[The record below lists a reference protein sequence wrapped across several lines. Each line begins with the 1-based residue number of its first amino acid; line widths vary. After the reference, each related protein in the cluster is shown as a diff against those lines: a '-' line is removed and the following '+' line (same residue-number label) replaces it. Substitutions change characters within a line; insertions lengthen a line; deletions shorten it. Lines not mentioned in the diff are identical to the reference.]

1 LRRLGLGSI
10 AVLLVLALGLL
21 WASVLAFVA
30 IAMAVHGLTFA
41 AAQRMVTSDP
51 LPLGA
56 AQLAAL
62 AATIAL
68 GVWLGTPGETPRHS
82 LGITPSRSRVL
93 VTALL
98 AGLALQLPMIE
109 LMTALTHAFPLLAR
123 PPEVDRAVEQLARI
137 DTPVRAITVPFALVA
152 VPAVTEEL
160 LFRGLILRALRERH
174 GAALAVVVSAVLFG
188 LFHGERQALIFATL
202 MGLIFGV
209 LAVRARSTL
218 PGIAM
223 HAGFN
228 ALPVFLQRDVVS
240 IAGFN
245 DGSNAD
251 VPWPWWVASG
261 LVSIALLALLA
272 WLLREPP
279 KTNQVS

>member
-1 LRRLGLGSI
+1 
-10 AVLLVLALGLL
+10 
-21 WASVLAFVA
+21 
-30 IAMAVHGLTFA
+30 M
-41 AAQRMVTSDP
+41 SDFF
-51 LPLGA
+51 LFGA
-56 AQLAAL
+56 AQLTTL

-68 GVWLGTPGETPRHS
+68 GVWLGTPGETPRQS
-82 LGITPSRSRVL
+82 LGITPARTRVL

-98 AGLALQLPMIE
+98 AGLAMQLPMIE
-109 LMTALTHAFPLLAR
+109 LMTALTHVFPVLAR

-137 DTPVRAITVPFALVA
+137 DSPIRAITVPFALVA

-160 LFRGLILRALRERH
+160 LFRGLILHALRERY
-174 GAALAVVVSAVLFG
+174 GASVAILVSAVLFG

-202 MGLIFGV
+202 MGLVFGI

-240 IAGFN
+240 ITGFN
-245 DGSNAD
+245 DGSNDD
-251 VPWPWWVASG
+251 VPWPWWVASA
-261 LVSIALLALLA
+261 LVSALLLGLLA
-272 WLLREPP
+272 WLVREPP